1 VIFWILETNL
11 QNFKNVGTILQTLR
25 IISTNIF
32 LYDSKKREKEKKRKI
47 KNESEAP
54 LKHQLGACSHL
65 SRRGF
70 LKGQF
75 VIIG

>member
-32 LYDSKKREKEKKRKI
+32 LYDSKKREKEKKEK
-47 KNESEAP
+47 
-54 LKHQLGACSHL
+54 
-65 SRRGF
+65 SRTRE
-70 LKGQF
+70 
-75 VIIG
+75 